1 MKKEKKNAAMPLV
14 CSCGAAFGEDQLFC
28 TNCGASKE
36 EVQKSKYKEIYEKG
50 KAATTLKE
58 METLRAACET
68 LSGYR
73 NVDQWKQYF
82 DQKIDLLKKK
92 KKKKTGRI
100 VGISSAAVVLAALA
114 VLFVI
119 FVMPYL
125 PHFMKAEKAVK
136 SGDYVLAIEEYKQ
149 AERFLG
155 SDKKLPETYYVYGA
169 ALQDEG
175 KYLEAAN
182 AFNDSSGHADAETRM
197 DACGKALIEKKQY
210 ADASK
215 VFSLLSTKDSKAYVN
230 YADGM
235 EQVQKKNYAKA
246 LECFEQ
252 AGNVEDTAK
261 QIARAHYALGKAA
274 LSVNTQNARKHLQ
287 AAGDYEDAK
296 KLLKV
301 CDLMDAEQEAEAG
314 NLNKALSMFKKLPAN
329 LSYNKINAGERVKL
343 LESNQAFLNISGKWR
358 ASKNYIESR
367 NVYTRTGSWDSW
379 YLDEVETE
387 QTITVRCM
395 LNSNGTFTIKGTVT
409 YYYFNN
415 YSSLSSQCQAK
426 LGTDRFEVKNLKSV
440 PATIKV
446 DSSTTLTLA
455 NGVFSVKYSYRDD
468 YSMYFYNVYSS
479 SVTYGTKVEKY

>member
-1 MKKEKKNAAMPLV
+1 MKKEKKNAAAALV
-14 CSCGAAFGEDQLFC
+14 CSCGAAFGEDQMFC

-36 EVQKSKYKEIYEKG
+36 EVQKNKYKEIYEKG

-58 METLRAACET
+58 LETLRADCEI

-73 NVDQWKQYF
+73 NVDQWKQFF

-149 AERFLG
+149 AEGFLG
-155 SDKKLPETYYVYGA
+155 SDEKLPETYYAYGA
-169 ALQDEG
+169 ALQDEE
-175 KYLEAAN
+175 KYLDAAN
-182 AFNDSSGHADAETRM
+182 AFHDSDNHADAETRIA
-197 DACGKALIEKKQY
+197 ACGKALIGQKNY

-215 VFSLLSTKDSKAYVN
+215 VFSLLSTEESKEYGN

-261 QIARAHYALGKAA
+261 RISQAHYALGKAA
-274 LSVNTQNARKHLQ
+274 LSTDTENARKHLQ

-314 NLNKALSMFKKLPAN
+314 NLNKALSMFKKLPAD

-379 YLDEVETE
+379 YLDEVETA

-455 NGVFSVKYSYRDD
+455 NGVFSVKYSYRDE